1 MLGRKIEQRMQEVGI
16 ETQTALASR
25 AGLSVQY
32 VNGII
37 RGDRGK
43 RLGYEAALRLAKALE
58 VDLIFFSTDTATA
71 GNSDLS
77 NAVAGGVVG

>member
-1 MLGRKIEQRMQEVGI
+1 MLGKRIEQRMQEVGI

-43 RLGYEAALRLAKALE
+43 RLGYQAALRLATALE
-58 VDLIFFSTDTATA
+58 VDPIFFSTDTAIA
-71 GNSDLS
+71 GNSDVG
-77 NAVAGGVVG
+77 NASAGGVVG